1 MGHQLVTK
9 YQVHYLSI
17 TRISKFEK
25 TALSHFVY
33 YLLPFYRRSDIYHK
47 FGNKIQGSISDGKDS
62 VEHLLKS
69 ILHQIS
75 AKFVQHEIL
84 NDGFSARNGFFSG

>member
-47 FGNKIQGSISDGKDS
+47 FGNKI
-62 VEHLLKS
+62 
-69 ILHQIS
+69 
-75 AKFVQHEIL
+75 
-84 NDGFSARNGFFSG
+84 